1 MIRAGEELYLSSHFG
16 RAPCYAIVRLESSRE
31 CSVLEVLEKPLC
43 KARALWNGESIEY
56 TGIPGISVAIVLGMV
71 HSNGL
76 GKTRS
81 RYTTLQVNQGELIP
95 LKRAIEL
102 HINNQLEETSER
114 EN

>member
-1 MIRAGEELYLSSHFG
+1 MIRAGGELYLSSHLG
-16 RAPCYAIVRLESSRE
+16 RAPYYTIVRLESSRE
-31 CSVLEVLEKPLC
+31 CSILEVLEKPLC
-43 KARALWNGESIEY
+43 KTRALWNGENIEY
-56 TGIPGISVAIVLGMV
+56 TGIPGISVAIVLRMV

-102 HINNQLEETSER
+102 HINNQLEEASER